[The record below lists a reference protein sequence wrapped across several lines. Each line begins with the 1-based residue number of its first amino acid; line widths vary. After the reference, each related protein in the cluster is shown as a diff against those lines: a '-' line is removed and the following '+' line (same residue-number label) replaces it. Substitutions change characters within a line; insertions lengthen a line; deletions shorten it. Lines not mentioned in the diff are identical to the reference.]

1 MRHTLGT
8 WGSCL
13 RVSVLDINPEVA
25 SVKIKFAIIT
35 FVITAT
41 QTPGWLNKEQSKH
54 PLICVHL
61 LQRSLHAF
69 KTETR
74 EETSIKWMWW
84 HIKPCTKQT
93 VSVTHF
99 LLLYFPSSLF
109 MRHRHK
115 DGGGCW
121 GSLQTICGLIT
132 FVHFSWTHF
141 LFPEL
146 CNLKSKLG
154 VGEHVF
160 RVLIIMFVLLG
171 TPCCHPPGRSGQ
183 TFHLVMWLPV
193 VLFWKN
199 QVIVV

>member
-1 MRHTLGT
+1 MRHTFGT
-8 WGSCL
+8 RGLCL
-13 RVSVLDINPEVA
+13 HASVLDINLEVA
-25 SVKIKFAIIT
+25 SVKIKFAIIA
-35 FVITAT
+35 FIITAT

-74 EETSIKWMWW
+74 EETSIKRMWW

-109 MRHRHK
+109 MRHKHK
-115 DGGGCW
+115 DGGW

-132 FVHFSWTHF
+132 FVRFSWTCF

-146 CNLKSKLG
+146 RNLKSKLG

-160 RVLIIMFVLLG
+160 RVLIITFVLLG
-171 TPCCHPPGRSGQ
+171 TRCCHPPGQSGQ
-183 TFHLVMWLPV
+183 TFHLLMWLPV
-193 VLFWKN
+193 VQFWEN
-199 QVIVV
+199 QAIVV